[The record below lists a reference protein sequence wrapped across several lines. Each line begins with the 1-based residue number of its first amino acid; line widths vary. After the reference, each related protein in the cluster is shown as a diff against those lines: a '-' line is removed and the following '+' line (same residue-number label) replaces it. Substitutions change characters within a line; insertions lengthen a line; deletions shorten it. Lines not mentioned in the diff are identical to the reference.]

1 MKIVLLSDVPKLGR
15 KSEVKNV
22 SPGYAKN
29 FLFPRGLAMV
39 LTSTAV
45 LELEQQSVAK
55 RKQAE
60 DELVHS
66 QVLAQKL
73 DGLEIEIAIKA
84 SKDGVGYAAVSAQK
98 IAETLQNLGFVGW
111 WLNSFKI
118 WMNWLIPELPTNLSF
133 SILSTTRWDSPCFRT
148 PMHAFWNETVVSKSN
163 WPSSSKIT
171 TFPSCF
177 AFKIMG

>member
-1 MKIVLLSDVPKLGR
+1 MKVVLLSDVPKLGR
-15 KSEVKNV
+15 KTEVKNV

-39 LTSTAV
+39 LTSTAIF
-45 LELEQQSVAK
+45 ELEQQSVAK

-73 DGLEIEIAIKA
+73 DGLEIEIAIKV

-98 IAETLQNLGFVGW
+98 IAETLQNLGFDVKKNQVQIKSPIKKSGDYNVTVNLPHDLESEIKVVVVG
-111 WLNSFKI
+111 
-118 WMNWLIPELPTNLSF
+118 
-133 SILSTTRWDSPCFRT
+133 
-148 PMHAFWNETVVSKSN
+148 ETG
-163 WPSSSKIT
+163 
-171 TFPSCF
+171 
-177 AFKIMG
+177 AE

>member
-1 MKIVLLSDVPKLGR
+1 MKVVLLSDVPKLGR
-15 KSEVKNV
+15 KTEVKNV

-39 LTSTAV
+39 LTSTAI
-45 LELEQQSVAK
+45 LELEQQSAAK

-98 IAETLQNLGFVGW
+98 IAETLQNLGFDVKKNQIQIKSPIKKSGDYNVTVNLPHDLESEIKVVVVG
-111 WLNSFKI
+111 
-118 WMNWLIPELPTNLSF
+118 
-133 SILSTTRWDSPCFRT
+133 
-148 PMHAFWNETVVSKSN
+148 ETG
-163 WPSSSKIT
+163 
-171 TFPSCF
+171 
-177 AFKIMG
+177 AE

>member
-1 MKIVLLSDVPKLGR
+1 MKVVLLSDIPKLGR

-98 IAETLQNLGFVGW
+98 IAETLQNLGFDVKKNQVQIKSPIKKLGDYSVTVNLPHDLESEIKVVVVG
-111 WLNSFKI
+111 
-118 WMNWLIPELPTNLSF
+118 
-133 SILSTTRWDSPCFRT
+133 
-148 PMHAFWNETVVSKSN
+148 ETG
-163 WPSSSKIT
+163 T
-171 TFPSCF
+171 E
-177 AFKIMG
+177 